1 MQAHP
6 IGKYFKTIIRVVVF
20 LAIGAG
26 ILYLL
31 YRGQN
36 AKYLEECALKGIPE
50 SDCSLVEKVWTDF
63 LSVNPVWLVLVLL
76 AFMLSNL
83 SRAHRWQMLFRAMGL
98 KARFGTAFF
107 TIMFGYLANLGV
119 PRIGEVL
126 RAAML
131 ARYEGLPVEKSMGT
145 VVVDRAIDVLTLL
158 LMIVLAFIVQFGV
171 IYGYLREN
179 LNINATAGAIL
190 IPLFLVVLA
199 SGAALWFGRNRIRKW
214 PLVRRFRKTILG
226 FIDGVKSVRS
236 VHNPGLFIAHS
247 LFIWLM
253 YFMMNYLCIKA
264 FVPTDHLG
272 VAAALVVFVFGALGI
287 VFPSPGGM
295 GTYHAMIIAALV
307 IYDISSED
315 AFSFANI
322 LYFSIQIFCNVLFG
336 VMALIALPLIHRKQ
350 QKIENSG

>member
-1 MQAHP
+1 MSKQL
-6 IGKYFKTIIRVVVF
+6 KTVLRVSVF
-20 LAIGAG
+20 LGVGAG

-36 AKYLEECALKGIPE
+36 AKYQEDCVLKGIAAE
-50 SDCSLVEKVWTDF
+50 DCSLVTKVWQDF
-63 LSVNPVWLVLVLL
+63 LSVDPFWLVAVLI

-83 SRAHRWQMLFRAMGL
+83 SRAHRWIMLLHGIGH

-131 ARYEGLPVEKSMGT
+131 SRYEGVPVEKSMGT
-145 VVVDRAIDVLTLL
+145 VVVDRALDVITLL
-158 LMIVLAFIVQFGV
+158 LMIFLAFIFEFKV
-171 IYGYLREN
+171 IYGYFHENFNFDTAAGRYGIPALALMVLGVLWTWWMRE
-179 LNINATAGAIL
+179 
-190 IPLFLVVLA
+190 
-199 SGAALWFGRNRIRKW
+199 RIKKW
-214 PLVRRFRKTILG
+214 KIVIRFKETILG
-226 FIDGVKSVRS
+226 FIDGLRS
-236 VHNPGLFIAHS
+236 VKRVQQPVLFIAHT

-253 YFMMNYLCIKA
+253 YFLMNYMCLKA
-264 FVPTDHLG
+264 FVPTEHLG
-272 VAAALVVFVFGALGI
+272 ATAALIVFVFGALGI

-307 IYDISSED
+307 IYDVSSDD

-336 VMALIALPLIHRKQ
+336 VIALIVLPLIHRKEQ
-350 QKIENSG
+350 HIAQSG

>member
-1 MQAHP
+1 MSKHL
-6 IGKYFKTIIRVVVF
+6 KTIARVSIF
-20 LAIGAG
+20 LTIGAG

-36 AKYLEECALKGIPE
+36 AKYHEDCALKGIPAE
-50 SDCSLVEKVWTDF
+50 ECSLISKVWQDF
-63 LSVNPVWLVLVLL
+63 LSVDALWLVAVLV

-83 SRAHRWQMLFRAMGL
+83 SRAHRWMMLLHGIGH
-98 KARFGTAFF
+98 KARFATAFF

-131 ARYEGLPVEKSMGT
+131 ARYEGIPVEKTMGT
-145 VVVDRAIDVLTLL
+145 VVVDRVLDVITLL
-158 LMIVLAFIVQFGV
+158 IMIFLAFVFEFNV
-171 IYGYLREN
+171 IYGYFREN
-179 LNINATAGAIL
+179 FNLDTAAGRYG
-190 IPLFLVVLA
+190 IPALALFVIGL
-199 SGAALWFGRNRIRKW
+199 LWLWWMRNRIKKW
-214 PLVRRFRKTILG
+214 KIVQRFRETILG
-226 FIDGVKSVRS
+226 FIDGLRS
-236 VHNPGLFIAHS
+236 VKRVKQPALFIGHT

-253 YFMMNYLCIKA
+253 YYLMNYLCLMA
-264 FVPTDHLG
+264 FIPTEHLG
-272 VAAALVVFVFGALGI
+272 ASAALIVFVFGALGI

-307 IYDISSED
+307 IYQVSSED

-336 VMALIALPLIHRKQ
+336 VIALIVLPLINRKE
-350 QKIENSG
+350 KLAANPG